1 MSEAASSTA
10 PSTNSRDDHVILIAY
25 DGSRQAKRAIDYVGK
40 FFPGKSVVLLTA
52 WECFQLQAVRTSGA
66 SGIMQCDWDSEN
78 MIEDPSLTDARKFAY
93 EGAQLAKEAGLQSE
107 SYIVEYST
115 SIWNAIT
122 KVADMLDADLI
133 VTGTHGRTGFAELMR
148 PSVSERVLKNGHRPV
163 LIVPPEE

>member
-1 MSEAASSTA
+1 MNSVSESG
-10 PSTNSRDDHVILIAY
+10 NDKNHVILIAY
-25 DGSRQAKRAIDYVGK
+25 DGSRQAKRAINYVGK
-40 FFPGKSVVLLTA
+40 FFPGNNVVLVTA

-66 SGIMQCDWDSEN
+66 SGIVQCDWDSEN

-93 EGAQLAKEAGLQSE
+93 EGAQLAKAAGLESE
-107 SYIVEYST
+107 SYIVQYST

-163 LIVPPEE
+163 LIVPPEN